1 MKLDY
6 IKIGRFKNL
15 SDFICNFD
23 ETNARL
29 VTVLLGRNGSG
40 KSNLLEALVII
51 FRDLFLGKV
60 TDFAYELGYTLR
72 SGQVEVSVSSSPD
85 AKIAKERFTFRVR
98 DGDSDASRENA
109 VSRSALKEGPA
120 RNYLPRHVFAYYSG
134 PSDRLEEHFRP
145 HQKLFYKQLLK
156 GYDSPFRP
164 LFYARPVHSNFVLLA
179 FFTKSDEKISEFLR
193 NRLRIVDL
201 DSVLF
206 ILRKPDWKGPA
217 DGDARFWHAAG
228 TVRRFLSKVYDH
240 SLGPILNAD
249 GRIPNK
255 LDKTKRTQF
264 AYLFIAGEAALQ
276 NLAMQSTTPSEF
288 FKELESTYISD
299 LIHETRIRVRIVN
312 CDDSLTFRE
321 LSEGEQQLLTVV
333 GLLRFSRES
342 DALFLLDEPDTHL
355 NPVWGME
362 YLQIL
367 RDIAEPDTN
376 SQVLMATHDPLVV
389 AGLKKEEVIVLDR
402 NESTGMISASHPDFD
417 PQGLGVSGILRSSM
431 FGLRTTLDLPTQA
444 KLDDRF
450 ALVAK
455 GSRRTDEEDRRL
467 RELSEELASAGFAT
481 DFRDTNFGRYAQAL
495 GKIRYAD
502 KVALTPSELEEVDSE
517 ALAAVEQIL
526 AEDKRDRSEG

>member
-1 MKLDY
+1 MKLHY
-6 IKIGRFKNL
+6 IKIVQFKNL
-15 SDFICNFD
+15 SDFVCDFD
-23 ETNARL
+23 EANVRL
-29 VTVLLGRNGSG
+29 VTVLLGRNGTG

-51 FRDLFLGKV
+51 FRDLFLGRI
-60 TDFAYELGYTLR
+60 TDFAYELGYSLR
-72 SGQVEVSVSSSPD
+72 NGEVHVNVKNVPD
-85 AKIAKERFTFRVR
+85 AQIVKERFIFRVR
-98 DGDSDASRENA
+98 HRDSVAPIEREL
-109 VSRSALKEGPA
+109 SRSALNRDSGQL
-120 RNYLPRHVFAYYSG
+120 YLPRHVFAYYSG

-145 HQKLFYKQLLK
+145 HQRLFYKQLLK
-156 GYDSPFRP
+156 GTGSAFRP

-179 FFTKSDEKISEFLR
+179 FFTKPDAKIYEFLR
-193 NRLRIVDL
+193 DRLRIIDL
-201 DSVLF
+201 ESVLF
-206 ILRKPDWKGPA
+206 ILQKPDWNGPPN
-217 DGDARFWHAAG
+217 GDARFWNATG
-228 TVRRFLSKVYDH
+228 TVRHFLSKLYDC
-240 SLGPILNAD
+240 SLGPILKAD
-249 GRIPNK
+249 GSFSNK
-255 LDKTKRTQF
+255 LDKRKRTQF
-264 AYLFIAGEAALQ
+264 TYLFVAKRAALQ
-276 NLAMQSTTPSEF
+276 KLAEQSESPSEF
-288 FKELESTYISD
+288 FKELESTYISE

-312 CDDSLTFRE
+312 SDGFLTFRE

-333 GLLRFSRES
+333 GLLRFSKES

-362 YLQIL
+362 YLQVL

-376 SQVLMATHDPLVV
+376 SQVLIATHDPLVV

-402 NESTGMISASHPDFD
+402 NESTGMITASHPDFD

-431 FGLRTTLDLPTQA
+431 FGLRTTLDFPTQA

-455 GSRRTDEEDRRL
+455 GSRRTDEEERRL

-517 ALAAVEQIL
+517 ALAAVGQIL
-526 AEDKRDRSEG
+526 AEDQRDRSEV